1 MNEEHLMPPTEAPE
15 PFPARAQDR
24 KDSATGG
31 DPRGGE
37 GQAVAVVNGGERT
50 LLSAIVELA
59 SNPALDI
66 AKFEAMV
73 QMQERMERRQ
83 AEIKYNEAMNAAQ
96 AEIQP
101 VARTAE
107 NTQTR
112 SFYAKLE
119 DVDAA
124 IRPIYLRHGFSLSFG
139 TVEPLVAGN
148 IRVECICAHSAGHSQ
163 RFHREAPA
171 DTLGPKGSPVKTVL
185 HGGGSTETFLKR
197 YLTCGVFNVVFKNQD
212 DDGVRAG
219 NVLISDESVKRL
231 NDLLMETKSDLTGF
245 LRFMGVD
252 GLPDI
257 TIGNYPTAVNALL
270 EKRRRANDPR

>member
-1 MNEEHLMPPTEAPE
+1 MSEEHLIPTEPPPE
-15 PFPARAQDR
+15 AGR
-24 KDSATGG
+24 
-31 DPRGGE
+31 E
-37 GQAVAVVNGGERT
+37 VAINGERT

-59 SNPALDI
+59 SNPSLDI

-83 AEIKYNEAMNAAQ
+83 AEIAYNKAMNEAQ

-124 IRPIYLRHGFSLSFG
+124 IRPIYLKHGFSLSFG

-148 IRVECICAHSAGHSQ
+148 IRVECICAHAMGHSQ

-197 YLTCGVFNVVFKNQD
+197 YLTCGVFNVVFKNMD
-212 DDGVRAG
+212 DDGVKAG
-219 NVLISDESVKRL
+219 NALIDDESVKRL
-231 NDLLMETKSDLTGF
+231 SDLVMETKSDLTGF
-245 LRFMGVD
+245 LRFMGVA
-252 GLPDI
+252 GLPEIKVGD
-257 TIGNYPTAVNALL
+257 YPTAINALL
-270 EKRRRANDPR
+270 EKRRRVNENP